1 MKKHVCDFKTNGT
14 MANAP
19 KGTYYQF
26 DKEMVAMQYKLQK
39 LDMVEMESAHDNML
53 WEELELHRFLKGEG
67 IDFGISDQIPC
78 AMFSVTNSGYAL
90 IAMDEESFS
99 NGSVY
104 RTMAIAHELGHYM
117 DLKHNHDLDN
127 KKFSKNADGHSNL
140 LACETTAWKYAV
152 DILKEM
158 GFAYGFELEAL
169 IYDSLYTYTGN
180 HYLTVYLME
189 HMEEIANAREEGGK
203 FLEWAKIPVICSGRK
218 VD

>member
-1 MKKHVCDFKTNGT
+1 MSKHVDDFKTHGT
-14 MANAP
+14 LAGSE

-26 DKEMVAMQYKLQK
+26 DKELMAMQYNLQK
-39 LDMVEMESAHDNML
+39 LDMLEMESMHDSML
-53 WEELELHRFLKGEG
+53 DEELELHRFLKGEG
-67 IDFGISDQIPC
+67 IDFGVSTEIPC
-78 AMFSVTNSGYAL
+78 AMFSITNSGYAV

-99 NGSVY
+99 RGSVY
-104 RTMAIAHELGHYM
+104 RTMAISHELGHYM

-158 GFAYGFELEAL
+158 GFAYSLELEAL
-169 IYDSLYTYTGN
+169 IYDSLYTYAGN
-180 HYLTVYLME
+180 HYLTAYLME
-189 HMEEIANAREEGGK
+189 HMEGIANARERGGK
-203 FLEWAKIPVICSGRK
+203 FLEWAKIPVICSGRN